1 LGARRIVPLFLVAL
15 LAGCGGS
22 EAKTV
27 TVTTTKTI
35 SGTTTGE
42 APAGSTNVLVYF
54 LRDEKIGAA
63 GRSVPLTPGVG
74 AAAMRALLAG
84 PTAEDR
90 AAGLSSAVPSG
101 TTLLGLD
108 IAGGVATVDLSSQFA
123 AGGGSL
129 SMQARV
135 AQVVHTLTQFPT
147 VESVRFE
154 LEGRPVTA
162 LGGEGIDLSKPLT
175 RKDVEALAPA
185 VLVEAPTPGAEIA
198 SPLHASGTANTFE
211 ATFMAEIRD
220 ADGKVLAKRFVTAT
234 SGSGERGTFDFTL
247 PFRVADEQRGTL
259 VVYEIS
265 AEDGSR
271 IHEVRIPIRL
281 AL

>member
-1 LGARRIVPLFLVAL
+1 M
-15 LAGCGGS
+15 
-22 EAKTV
+22 TV
-27 TVTTTKTI
+27 TPTTTAA
-35 SGTTTGE
+35 TTTRP
-42 APAGSTNVLVYF
+42 APAGTSHVLVYL

-63 GRSVPLTPGVG
+63 GRSVPLTPGIG

-90 AAGLSSAVPSG
+90 AAGLSSAIPSG
-101 TTLLGLD
+101 TTLRGLD

-123 AGGGSL
+123 SGGGSL

-147 VESVRFE
+147 VDAVRFE
-154 LEGRPVTA
+154 LDGRPVTA
-162 LGGEGIDLSKPLT
+162 LGGEGVDVSKPLT

-185 VLVEAPTPGAEIA
+185 VLVEAPTPGAEVA
-198 SPLHASGTANTFE
+198 SPLHATGTANTFE

-220 ADGKVLAKRFVTAT
+220 ADGKVIAKRFVTAT

-247 PFRVADEQRGTL
+247 PFRVEEEQGGTL

-271 IHEVRIPIRL
+271 IHEVRIPVRL
-281 AL
+281 AAV

>member
-15 LAGCGGS
+15 LAACGGS
-22 EAKTV
+22 EATTV